1 MEDFRTLCYEHR
13 ASHTGGLKVS
23 DLEGCQNRIKGPHFF
38 VAIFA
43 KGGGIGK
50 KGCEKREGPLKFV
63 WGKKMEKASFL
74 ITVCLG
80 LHFNNQFETNLYTS

>member
-23 DLEGCQNRIKGPHFF
+23 DLEGCQNRIKVLTSSLPYLR
-38 VAIFA
+38 
-43 KGGGIGK
+43 KEEELEK

-63 WGKKMEKASFL
+63 WGKRWKKLPF
-74 ITVCLG
+74 
-80 LHFNNQFETNLYTS
+80 